1 MRKNRKKKLAEI
13 KQTLSQYKSIM
24 REKYKVR
31 ELGIFGSYVRGEQH
45 YDSDVDVLIDY
56 LEDPELIERL
66 ELENELSDL
75 LRLPVDV
82 VSKNALSPRF
92 RERILSE
99 VVYV

>member
-1 MRKNRKKKLAEI
+1 MSNKKKKKLAEI
-13 KQTLSQYKSIM
+13 KESLSQYKSIM

-56 LEDPELIERL
+56 LEAPELIERL

-75 LRLPVDV
+75 LGMRVDV
-82 VSKNALSPRF
+82 VSKNALKPRF

>member
-1 MRKNRKKKLAEI
+1 MSKKRNKKLAEI
-13 KQTLSQYKSIM
+13 KETLSQYKSIM

-56 LEDPELIERL
+56 LEAPELLERL

-82 VSKNALSPRF
+82 VSKNALNPRF